1 MRTRAAPN
9 TDAEPRPAELRP
21 DWLESLTLAA
31 DLAVL
36 GIVVVLGCLPVVTA
50 GAVVAAA
57 SSAVDRACRE
67 RRLTGPAEFL
77 RTVARAFTA
86 GLGAT
91 AVAIAAALV
100 LFVDLRLMGS
110 GAIAGG
116 TPVAVAIALLAVVA
130 LAVASTTV
138 VRVGQTGAEG
148 WIAGLRWALALLR
161 RRPLVGLAMLVPVAL
176 AVLLGAS
183 IPATAI
189 LLPGFVLYG
198 LHAIVRRA
206 AR

>member
-1 MRTRAAPN
+1 MRTRTVAT
-9 TDAEPRPAELRP
+9 TDAEPRP
-21 DWLESLTLAA
+21 DWQDSLTLAA

-57 SSAVDRACRE
+57 SAAVDRACRE

-77 RTVARAFTA
+77 RTVARAFTG

-91 AVAIAAALV
+91 TVAVAAALV
-100 LFVDLRLMGS
+100 LFLDLRLLAS

-116 TPVAVAIALLAVVA
+116 APVTAAIAILGVAAIAVAG
-130 LAVASTTV
+130 TTV
-138 VRVGQTGAEG
+138 VRVGQTGAVG
-148 WIAGLRWALALLR
+148 WIAGLRWTLALLR
-161 RRPLVGLAMLVPVAL
+161 RRPLVGLAVLVPVAL
-176 AVLLGAS
+176 AALLGAA
-183 IPATAI
+183 IPATAV